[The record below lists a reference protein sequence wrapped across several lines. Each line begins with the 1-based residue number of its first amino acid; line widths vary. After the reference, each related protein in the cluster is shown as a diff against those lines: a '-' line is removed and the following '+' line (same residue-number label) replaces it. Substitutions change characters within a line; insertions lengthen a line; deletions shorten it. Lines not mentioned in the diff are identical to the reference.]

1 MLHDLGTCDRAILV
15 HMTHD
20 EHGNL
25 LFFGN
30 CQQTRGALLHL
41 TDRTGRGRDIHA
53 THGLDGVNDHKI
65 RLFLFNQAADLIHV
79 VFCRQKDVVLRYLQ
93 PCGAQFDLPDRFLSG
108 DIQHA
113 VLVRDGTAQL

>member
-20 EHGNL
+20 EHGDLL
-25 LFFGN
+25 LFSY
-30 CQQTRGALLHL
+30 CQQPRGTLLHL
-41 TDRTGRGRDIHA
+41 TDCTGRGRDIHA
-53 THGLDGVNDHKI
+53 AHGLDGVNDHKI

-113 VLVRDGTAQL
+113 VLVGDCPTQL

>member
-30 CQQTRGALLHL
+30 CQQPRGALLHL
-41 TDRTGRGRDIHA
+41 TDCTGRGRDIHA